1 MAWTP
6 ARAPPAVAIPPTTAA
21 LPSVATAA
29 APVATMR
36 PRLAMDCPPAMPGIP
51 LVSIPAILL
60 TPRKQ
65 AAMTQ
70 AMATA
75 AEAA

>member
-6 ARAPPAVAIPPTTAA
+6 ARAPPAVAMPPTTAA

-36 PRLAMDCPPAMPGIP
+36 PRLAMRLPAGHAGDPTGEHPRHFVDPQKAGGHDPGN
-51 LVSIPAILL
+51 
-60 TPRKQ
+60 RHGG
-65 AAMTQ
+65 
-70 AMATA
+70 
-75 AEAA
+75 